1 MKLLHIIA
9 SPRGEKSRTLSVSSA
24 FLSSLKANN
33 PDILVDELDLF
44 EVKLPEVCGGAIDAK
59 YTLMS
64 GGSLDEQS
72 KNSWEKT
79 LEFSSNFVT
88 YDAYLIS
95 SPMWNF
101 SIPYKLKHYIDVIM
115 QAGILFSFT
124 EKGVEGLVKNKKMFC
139 VTSRGNDY
147 SSGSQMQQYDFQ
159 EPYLRAIFGFAGI
172 YDITFIHAQ
181 PMDFTPGITEAN
193 LNKAKDEAGI
203 LAQSSFI

>member
-24 FLSSLKANN
+24 FINSMKAKN

-44 EVKLPEVCGGAIDAK
+44 EVNLPEVSGGAIDAK

-64 GGSLDEQS
+64 GGSLDEKS
-72 KNSWEKT
+72 KNSWEQT
-79 LEFSSNFVT
+79 MEFSSNFIT

-124 EKGVEGLVKNKKMFC
+124 EKGVEGLAKNKKMFC

-159 EPYLRAIFGFAGI
+159 EPYLRAIFGFTGI

-181 PMDFTPGITEAN
+181 PMDFTPGITEAS

-203 LAQSSFI
+203 LALSSVI